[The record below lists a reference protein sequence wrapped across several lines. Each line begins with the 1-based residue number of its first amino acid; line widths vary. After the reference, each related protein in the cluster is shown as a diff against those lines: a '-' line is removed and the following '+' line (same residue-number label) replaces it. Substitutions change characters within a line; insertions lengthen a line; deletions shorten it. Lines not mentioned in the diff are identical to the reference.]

1 MYKLLI
7 LTLSLLALPTYANNL
22 MGCDGCSQSIM
33 TEKVKSRAN
42 FLPPGVHTINVID
55 TQNANFEQFKVTVY
69 SNSGSKTPGRQP
81 RIDIKAVKSPLERQ
95 IENSLM
101 ESKRSINDLKN
112 HLSNRIVLNHDSPYK
127 TSAEALNAGSSFSNY
142 IDDYVNNQQ
151 SPIISTIQELRAA
164 FDQMAADLNVGVS
177 AIISVS
183 TSLKTTAA
191 TTVVFPDGSS
201 IEVNISFRNHLS
213 EGLEVEVKTT
223 ERAKTSDGK
232 LIPTDKYQARNF
244 NTQQNNVAALIEWF
258 NHLGIETHDDGGG
271 SCESSDFKCDSKSC
285 VVVYRC
291 N

>member
-7 LTLSLLALPTYANNL
+7 LILNLLALPTYANNL
-22 MGCDGCSQSIM
+22 MGCDRCSQSIM
-33 TEKVKSRAN
+33 TEKVKSKAN

-69 SNSGSKTPGRQP
+69 SNSGGKTPDRQP
-81 RIDIKAVKSPLERQ
+81 RIDIKAEKSPLERQ
-95 IENSLM
+95 IENSLI
-101 ESKRSINDLKN
+101 EVKRSINDLKN
-112 HLSNRIVLNHDSPYK
+112 HLSNRIVLNHDSAYK
-127 TSAEALNAGSSFSNY
+127 TSAEALNAGSSFSNF

-151 SPIISTIQELRAA
+151 SPILSTIKRLRAV
-164 FDQMAADLNVGVS
+164 FDQMAADLNVGAS

-183 TSLKTTAA
+183 TSLKATAT
-191 TTVVFPDGSS
+191 TTVVFSDGSS

-244 NTQQNNVAALIEWF
+244 NTSQSNVTALIDWF
-258 NHLGIETHDDGGG
+258 NQLGLDTHDGGG
-271 SCESSDFKCDSKSC
+271 SCESEGFECDSKSC

>member
-1 MYKLLI
+1 MHKLII
-7 LTLSLLALPTYANNL
+7 LTPSLLALPTYANNL
-22 MGCDGCSQSIM
+22 MGCDGCTQSIM
-33 TEKVKSRAN
+33 TQKVKKRAS

-55 TQNANFEQFKVTVY
+55 TQNSNFEQFKVTVY

-81 RIDIKAVKSPLERQ
+81 RIDIKAVKSPLKRQ
-95 IENSLM
+95 IEKSLI
-101 ESKRSINDLKN
+101 EAKRGIIDLKN
-112 HLSNRIVLNHDSPYK
+112 HLSNRIVLNTDSPYK
-127 TSAEALNAGSSFSNY
+127 TSAEALNAGSSFSNF
-142 IDDYVNNQQ
+142 IDGYVNNQQ
-151 SPIISTIQELRAA
+151 SPILATIQEIRAVFA
-164 FDQMAADLNVGVS
+164 QMAADLNVGVS

-183 TSLKTTAA
+183 TSLKTTDA

-244 NTQQNNVAALIEWF
+244 NTSQSNVTALIDWF
-258 NHLGIETHDDGGG
+258 NQLGLDTHDGGG
-271 SCESSDFKCDSKSC
+271 SCESEGFKCDSKSC

>member
-7 LTLSLLALPTYANNL
+7 LILNLLALPTYANNL
-22 MGCDGCSQSIM
+22 MGCDRCSQSIM
-33 TEKVKSRAN
+33 TEKVKSKAN

-69 SNSGSKTPGRQP
+69 SNSGGKTPDRQP
-81 RIDIKAVKSPLERQ
+81 RIDIKAEKSPLERQ
-95 IENSLM
+95 IENSLI
-101 ESKRSINDLKN
+101 EVKRSINDLKN
-112 HLSNRIVLNHDSPYK
+112 HLSNRIVLNHDSAYK
-127 TSAEALNAGSSFSNY
+127 TSAEALNAGSSFSNF

-151 SPIISTIQELRAA
+151 SPILSTIKRLRAV
-164 FDQMAADLNVGVS
+164 FDQMAADLNVGAS

-183 TSLKTTAA
+183 TSLKATAT
-191 TTVVFPDGSS
+191 TTVVFSDGSS
-201 IEVNISFRNHLS
+201 IEVNTSFRNHLS
-213 EGLEVEVKTT
+213 EGVEVEVKTT

-244 NTQQNNVAALIEWF
+244 NTQQNNVAGLIEWF
-258 NHLGIETHDDGGG
+258 NHLGIETHDGGG

>member
-1 MYKLLI
+1 MYKLII
-7 LTLSLLALPTYANNL
+7 LTLTLLALPTYANNL

-55 TQNANFEQFKVTVY
+55 TQNANFEQFKVTVFRH
-69 SNSGSKTPGRQP
+69 SGSKVPGSLP
-81 RIDIKAVKSPLERQ
+81 RINVKVEKSPLESQ
-95 IENSLM
+95 IKSSLI
-101 ESKRSINDLKN
+101 EAKRYMTDLNN
-112 HLSNRIVLNHDSPYK
+112 HLSNKIVLNQDSPYA
-127 TSAEALNAGSSFSNY
+127 TSAEALNAGSSFSNF

-151 SPIISTIQELRAA
+151 SPILATIQELRAA
-164 FDQMAADLNVGVS
+164 FNQMAADLNVGVS
-177 AIISVS
+177 AVISVS
-183 TSLKTTAA
+183 TSLKMTAA
-191 TTVVFPDGSS
+191 TTVIFPDGSS

-244 NTQQNNVAALIEWF
+244 NTSQSNVTALIDWF
-258 NHLGIETHDDGGG
+258 NQLGLDTHDGGG
-271 SCESSDFKCDSKSC
+271 SCESEGFKCDSKSC